1 SVVIHCSFYR
11 PDNLRVKRVVWGHV
25 KSRHV
30 SGRVIFDSNVR
41 RATTRYQYT
50 GDKYHS
56 CSLKIHKVLQNDAG
70 KYIITFNSFKMD
82 TWRGN
87 AGPTLKV
94 VDLKVLVTKTN
105 GNETMKEGDFV
116 NLTCLNRCDARD
128 PASAFTWFK
137 NGEPI
142 NEGPALY
149 LSNISPANSGNYT
162 CSLKTQAG
170 TSSGVMHIDVE
181 YGPKNTTVS
190 VSSSGA
196 DTDSN
201 ITLVCSSH
209 SNPPVANYTWFKI
222 DADIVEVGHQPIFIP
237 GDRGQY
243 LCSVTNKHGSQNSST
258 VNLKTECKCS
268 HTVPVVLPVC
278 GAIKLLLFQTIL
290 DSIYQRYSYHCY
302 CRCCCFAVECDNCNC
317 CPKVSCI
324 YFISSFN
331 ERVDVA
337 L

>member
-1 SVVIHCSFYR
+1 MRVERRHLTLTLILLFVILEFQDQHICAVKGSSVVIHCSFYR

-181 YGPKNTTVS
+181 CEHWLTYCLFLNTAYWTVFTRDILITATVVAVALLLSVTTV
-190 VSSSGA
+190 
-196 DTDSN
+196 T
-201 ITLVCSSH
+201 
-209 SNPPVANYTWFKI
+209 
-222 DADIVEVGHQPIFIP
+222 
-237 GDRGQY
+237 
-243 LCSVTNKHGSQNSST
+243 
-258 VNLKTECKCS
+258 
-268 HTVPVVLPVC
+268 
-278 GAIKLLLFQTIL
+278 
-290 DSIYQRYSYHCY
+290 
-302 CRCCCFAVECDNCNC
+302 AV
-317 CPKVSCI
+317 
-324 YFISSFN
+324 
-331 ERVDVA
+331 RR
-337 L
+337 

>member
-1 SVVIHCSFYR
+1 
-11 PDNLRVKRVVWGHV
+11 
-25 KSRHV
+25 
-30 SGRVIFDSNVR
+30 
-41 RATTRYQYT
+41 
-50 GDKYHS
+50 
-56 CSLKIHKVLQNDAG
+56 
-70 KYIITFNSFKMD
+70 MD

-258 VNLKTECKCS
+258 VNLKTES
-268 HTVPVVLPVC
+268 YWTVFTRDILITATVVAV
-278 GAIKLLLFQTIL
+278 ALLLSVTTVT
-290 DSIYQRYSYHCY
+290 
-302 CRCCCFAVECDNCNC
+302 AVRRLSKRSMWAPKTDCENITQNSDYVNWFTCDNQLHEGIKCGGGTTDL
-317 CPKVSCI
+317 I
-324 YFISSFN
+324 YSTLDLKHTKNNMGQQMDSD
-331 ERVDVA
+331 EDVIYSIVC
-337 L
+337 